1 VALKGYEI
9 KLPAEAV
16 ERLRQLSR
24 RLSFTRDEDISWPQL
39 VRLGVEWVLEA
50 DGERLDKN
58 QEKEVAQ

>member
-1 VALKGYEI
+1 VALKGHEI